1 MAAGSAARV
10 LRAPGR
16 LVVDPTDLGI
26 AFPYGGT
33 QVGLVR
39 QVALQT
45 LGANF
50 RVESEMLGEATDV
63 LESPNRYVMACLL
76 RGWDDDAMRLLVA
89 DNYDAGAVSGHA
101 VITVPNRQRPG
112 ASGLARARTLLYAP
126 DDPVNA
132 PALLIYR
139 GIPEWGGGSA
149 LSFSRSE
156 ELGMPLA
163 VECLRSD
170 TGKILQLGRL
180 ADLTL

>member
-39 QVALQT
+39 LVVLQT

-63 LESPNRYVMACLL
+63 LESPNRYVMGCML
-76 RGWDDDAMRLLVA
+76 RGWDDDAMRLLIA

-101 VITVPNRQRPG
+101 VITIPNRQRPG

-132 PALLIYR
+132 PALLIHR
-139 GIPEWGGGSA
+139 GIPEWGGGSQ
-149 LSFSRSE
+149 LSFSRAE
-156 ELGMPLA
+156 ELGMPLT
-163 VECLRSD
+163 VECLRND
-170 TGKILQLGRL
+170 AGVILQIGRL